1 MADDT
6 TTPRSRRKLLAGA
19 IGGASAMA
27 LGAMAGP
34 AQALAAAGDPMIL
47 GQSNN
52 SGTSQTT
59 LTNAGTGA
67 AFTLRSTNV
76 STGATGIFGWSAQTG
91 TNVTRG
97 VYGRA
102 DGANA
107 NGVVGVQ
114 NGDVGFGAAV
124 LGEGGVNYGVV
135 GTTTEFDVVGIYGI
149 SGAIGGTAVRGENLS
164 FGDENLATGV
174 FGESTGTGI
183 LFDTTGLAA
192 GGVVGIHSNGGETI
206 LAAGV
211 VGESFDPDGF
221 GMYALNWDE
230 TSGATGLFATTLATD
245 GDFAGYFDGNVEVVG
260 TVAGAGPVAIMDDP
274 LDPSGAYLYQS
285 SVVGAERMTFYNGN
299 VRVGP
304 EKEATVELPAYFEA
318 LNGDPR
324 YQLTVIGKP
333 AQAWIKSGVEGNTF
347 VIATDTEDVD
357 VSWLVSGVRQDAW
370 AKARPFQPSI
380 AKTGTAKGKY
390 LHPEAHG
397 KQATD
402 GINHERSQQA
412 GRERRTKA
420 EILKARRG
428 GRTSR

>member
-1 MADDT
+1 MADDI

-52 SGTSQTT
+52 SGTAQTT

-91 TNVTRG
+91 DNVTRG

-102 DGANA
+102 DGPNS
-107 NGVVGVQ
+107 NGVVGIQ

-124 LGEGGVNYGVV
+124 LGEGNVNYGIV
-135 GTTTEFDVVGIYGI
+135 GTTTEFDVLGVYGI
-149 SGAIGGTAVRGENLS
+149 TSAVGGTAVRGENLT
-164 FGDENLATGV
+164 FGDENLAIGV

-183 LFDTTGLAA
+183 LIEDLGLAA
-192 GGVVGIHSNGGETI
+192 GGVVGVHSNGGETV

-211 VGESFDPDGF
+211 VGESFDPAGF

-230 TSGATGLFATTLATD
+230 TSGATGLFATTLSPD
-245 GDFAGYFDGNVEVVG
+245 GDFAGVFDGNVEVVG
-260 TVAGAGPVAIMDDP
+260 TVAGAGPVAVMDDP
-274 LDPSGAYLYQS
+274 RDPSGAFLYQS
-285 SVVGAERMTFYNGN
+285 SVVGAERVTFYNGN
-299 VRVGP
+299 VRVGGDQ
-304 EKEATVELPAYFEA
+304 EATVELPDYFEA

-324 YQLTVIGKP
+324 YQLTVIGKQ
-333 AQAWIKSGVEGNTF
+333 AHAWIKSGVEGNTF
-347 VIATDTEDVD
+347 VIATDTPDVD
-357 VSWLVSGVRQDAW
+357 VSWLVSGVRRDAW
-370 AKARPFQPSI
+370 ATAKPFKAAV
-380 AKTGTAKGKY
+380 AKTGKEKGRY

-397 KQATD
+397 QQASA
-402 GINHERSQQA
+402 GINHERSQRA
-412 GRERRTKA
+412 GRASHTKA
-420 EILKARRG
+420 EVLKTRRG
-428 GRTSR
+428 GRASG